1 MPRISL
7 SHAHAL
13 PLADARR
20 AIDQVAA
27 RMREKFAIE
36 GEWQGDTLRFAR
48 PGVSGTIAVG
58 ADQVQVDAELGLLL
72 SPLKSVVETEIRRKL
87 AECLA

>member
-1 MPRISL
+1 MAGR
-7 SHAHAL
+7 HTAF
-13 PLADARR
+13 R
-20 AIDQVAA
+20 A
-27 RMREKFAIE
+27 
-36 GEWQGDTLRFAR
+36 